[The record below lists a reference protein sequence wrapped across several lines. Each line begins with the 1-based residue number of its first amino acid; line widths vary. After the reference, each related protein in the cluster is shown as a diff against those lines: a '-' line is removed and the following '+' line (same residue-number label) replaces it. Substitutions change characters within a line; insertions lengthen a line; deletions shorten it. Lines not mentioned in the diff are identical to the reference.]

1 MKRFFIACS
10 ESVSDP
16 AIPCPAARS
25 PDGAVF
31 SFKGEIISDHRD
43 ELRIRG
49 LALDAGDR
57 VAEELLQGL
66 HVAAVPGDLDRVADF
81 GTFVPN

>member
-1 MKRFFIACS
+1 M
-10 ESVSDP
+10 
-16 AIPCPAARS
+16 
-25 PDGAVF
+25 F
-31 SFKGEIISDHRD
+31 SFEGEIVGDHGD

-66 HVAAVPGDLDRVADF
+66 HGAAVPGHLDGVADF
-81 GTFVPN
+81 GSFVPKD

>member
-1 MKRFFIACS
+1 MVRLRR
-10 ESVSDP
+10 DGTY
-16 AIPCPAARS
+16 RQGTQS
-25 PDGAVF
+25 PSPRLF
-31 SFKGEIISDHRD
+31 SPSRLLLAQGEGVGDHGD

-66 HVAAVPGDLDRVADF
+66 HVAAVPRDLDRVADF
-81 GTFVPN
+81 GTFVPKK